1 MKRKLLRGLSIAL
14 LTVLLTLVVGVLAIR
29 WLRPKVI
36 HQRPYKWDAF
46 VLPMMNFTNEP
57 IVNVVKASLHELA
70 SGGARG
76 GGRAPEP
83 KVIGEL
89 KQDPVCGTYISTE
102 TEFKKK
108 VKGEAVYFCS
118 AICRD
123 KYR

>member
-1 MKRKLLRGLSIAL
+1 MLRFFLLL
-14 LTVLLTLVVGVLAIR
+14 LAFLFVVSVLRT
-29 WLRPKVI
+29 
-36 HQRPYKWDAF
+36 
-46 VLPMMNFTNEP
+46 